1 MPKQHIDHTK
11 NIFNS
16 YSDHLQFIIEKSFE
30 NKISF
35 LDLLI
40 IKNIDNTI
48 STDWYGKPTFSGRFL
63 NYKSHHPVATK
74 IGVICNLVDRPV
86 KLADKK
92 YHKSNVQF
100 IKQLLVNNQYPAEFI
115 DKHIKIR
122 LQNIYQNHI
131 PIHNVNRIKRII
143 LPFTK
148 QIDNE
153 LRKALNQHY
162 ICPVYKPINK
172 FNCLI
177 KLGEDKYQLSEK
189 TNVVYKIKCNTCDA
203 SYVGQTS
210 RSLKQDLKNMM
221 LTADINEINQLYLT
235 MLKIMIMQ

>member
-1 MPKQHIDHTK
+1 M
-11 NIFNS
+11 
-16 YSDHLQFIIEKSFE
+16 
-30 NKISF
+30 
-35 LDLLI
+35 
-40 IKNIDNTI
+40 
-48 STDWYGKPTFSGRFL
+48 

-74 IGVICNLVDRPV
+74 IGVICNLVDRAV

-92 YHKSNVQF
+92 YHNNNVQF

-115 DKHIKIR
+115 DKHIKIW

-153 LRKALNQHY
+153 LRKALNQLY
-162 ICPVYKPINK
+162 ICPVYKTINK

-177 KLGEDKYQLSEK
+177 KLGKDKCQLSGK
-189 TNVVYKIKCNTCDA
+189 RNVVYKIKCNTCDN
-203 SYVGQTS
+203 SYIGQTS
-210 RSLKQDLKNMM
+210 RSLKTRSKEHD
-221 LTADINEINQLYLT
+221 ADCYI
-235 MLKIMIMQ
+235 